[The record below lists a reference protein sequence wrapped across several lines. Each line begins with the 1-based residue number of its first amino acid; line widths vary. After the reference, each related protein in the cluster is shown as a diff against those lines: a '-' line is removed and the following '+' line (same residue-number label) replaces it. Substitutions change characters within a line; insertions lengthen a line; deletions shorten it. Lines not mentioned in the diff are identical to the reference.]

1 MGKSAISIIMKFAG
15 RCKGKMIFSVIFSLL
30 SVAAGF
36 VPYVAIYRLMAEFL
50 GNQAE
55 LVSVSKWCLLC
66 FGGYLLKLL
75 FFEISTTLSHMS
87 AYTILETIRLQ
98 LTEKLLKLPLGFV
111 INKPIGNLK
120 SVIVDRVE
128 TIELPL
134 AHLIPEGIGYVL
146 APIGV
151 FIYLLNVHW
160 GMAVASLITIPIV
173 VIASGPAMKG
183 VNAKYD
189 EYMKTNNHM
198 NSVIIE
204 YIEGIEVIKIFNQ
217 SEKSYEKYRQVIRK
231 FCDLTVDWYKKM
243 WVSGN
248 LLTSVMPSTLLGV
261 MPIGMYLYMKGSL
274 SPAELVLCIVL
285 SMGLIAPMMGFST
298 YINSLKVIQYAV
310 AETDEILKQEEL
322 SDAVEEAV
330 LNGHSIEFQ
339 NISFRYRE
347 DAGENENVLNNVN
360 LTVREGA
367 FTALIGPSGGGKS
380 TMARLIARFWDPTD
394 GRITIGGVDIKE
406 IPLSQLSHIISYVS
420 QDNYLFNCS
429 LLENIRL
436 GRPGA
441 SDEEVYEAAGK
452 AMCHDFITKLDHGY
466 ETMAGEAGDKLSGGE
481 KQRISIARM
490 ILRDAPIII
499 LDEAT
504 AFTDPENEDKIQ
516 QAIGKLTVGKTLLV
530 IAHRL
535 STIKD
540 ADQIVILKDGGVLEL
555 GTHQELLESSA
566 VYKNMWE
573 AHIGA
578 KKWAVSQ

>member
-1 MGKSAISIIMKFAG
+1 MGKSAVNIIINFAG
-15 RCKGKMIFSVIFSLL
+15 RCRGKMIFSVIFSVL

-36 VPYVAIYRLMAEFL
+36 VPYVAIYGVMSAFLEGRAEARNI
-50 GNQAE
+50 GM
-55 LVSVSKWCLLC
+55 WCLICL
-66 FGGYLLKLL
+66 GGYLMKQL
-75 FFEISTTLSHMS
+75 FFEISTSLSHMS

-98 LTEKLLKLPLGFV
+98 LTQKLLRLPLGYV
-111 INKPIGNLK
+111 INKPTGTLK
-120 SVIVDRVE
+120 SIIVDRAE
-128 TIELPL
+128 TMELPL

-151 FIYLLNVHW
+151 FAYLLSIHW
-160 GMAVASLITIPIV
+160 AMALASLITIPIV
-173 VIASGPAMKG
+173 IIAAGPAMKG

-189 EYMKTNNHM
+189 DYMKTNNHM

-217 SEKSYEKYRQVIRK
+217 SEKSYEKYRRVIK
-231 FCDLTVDWYKKM
+231 QFCRLTVDWYKTM
-243 WVSGN
+243 WISGN

-261 MPIGMYLYMKGSL
+261 MPIGMYLYMKNSL

-298 YINSLKVIQYAV
+298 YINSLKAIQYAT
-310 AETDEILKQEEL
+310 AEIDEILEQEEL
-322 SDAVEEAV
+322 PEVSEEAA
-330 LNGHSIEFQ
+330 LDGYSIEFQ
-339 NISFRYRE
+339 DVSFRYRE
-347 DAGENENVLNNVN
+347 EASKNVLNHIN
-360 LTVREGA
+360 LTIREGA
-367 FTALIGPSGGGKS
+367 FTALIGASGGGKS
-380 TMARLIARFWDPTD
+380 TMARLIARFWDTTN
-394 GRITIGGVDIKE
+394 GCINIGGVDIKK

-436 GRPGA
+436 GRPEA
-441 SDEEVYEAAGK
+441 SDEEVYEAAKK
-452 AMCHDFITKLDHGY
+452 AMCHEFITKLDHGY

-490 ILRDAPIII
+490 ILREAPIVI

-504 AFTDPENEDKIQ
+504 AFNDPENEDKIQ
-516 QAIGKLTVGKTLLV
+516 QAIGKLTAGKTLLV

-540 ADQIVILKDGGVLEL
+540 ADNIVILKDGEVLEQ
-555 GTHQELLESSA
+555 GTHYNLLQCSE
-566 VYKNMWE
+566 VYKEMWE

-578 KKWAVSQ
+578 KKWAVSRH